1 MCKLNSLTCFIG
13 IFVYGNTTSFLHL
26 DATVVNVQASV
37 VNATAISLSW
47 NVSLSHG
54 LNVSHFN
61 IHYKA
66 VVNDS
71 DQVIDEF
78 TTKRSKSSTNAVV
91 LIRDFTPQLQH
102 QFQVSMA
109 IAIEGKGLYVAK
121 KSAMTMRS
129 TVTYGKHMG
138 KCAIHSILISIV

>member
-1 MCKLNSLTCFIG
+1 ME
-13 IFVYGNTTSFLHL
+13 NTTSFLHL

-47 NVSLSHG
+47 DVSLSHG

-71 DQVIDEF
+71 DQVINEF
-78 TTKRSKSSTNAVV
+78 TTKRPKSSTNAVV

-102 QFQVSMA
+102 QFQVSTA
-109 IAIEGKGLYVAK
+109 IVIEREGLYEAK
-121 KSAMTMRS
+121 KSTMTMRS
-129 TVTYGKHMG
+129 TVIYGKHMG
-138 KCAIHSILISIV
+138 